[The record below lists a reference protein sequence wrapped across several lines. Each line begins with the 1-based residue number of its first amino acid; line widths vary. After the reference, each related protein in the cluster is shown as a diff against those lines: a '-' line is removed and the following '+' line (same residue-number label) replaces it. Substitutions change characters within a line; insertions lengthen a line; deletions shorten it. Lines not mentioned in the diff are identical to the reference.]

1 MGPRA
6 EAMGWEATSPCASP
20 SREPVLAAECM
31 IPSIRPSLSQRPSRI
46 CAPCSCPLF
55 FFTGYR
61 YFYILFFCE
70 LLACFWLLHSV
81 YIAIWVIKTQCM
93 ILRMIQYLMDCDCF
107 SWPCNLWAIHYS
119 LIANCCCCWNVVAKH
134 LELWFITNIAAKPHN
149 TMFARNH
156 CVHFISF

>member
-107 SWPCNLWAIHYS
+107 SWLCNLWAIQYS
-119 LIANCCCCWNVVAKH
+119 LIVNCCYCWNVVAKD
-134 LELWFITNIAAKPHN
+134 LELWFITNILTAAAKPQ
-149 TMFARNH
+149 
-156 CVHFISF
+156 